1 MRLEKKYLT
10 EEVKTHLDK
19 SDYVYLTNYE
29 RITVDEIAELRGQ
42 LAEHDA
48 EFHVVKNTLLNVVAK
63 ERSLPDLGGHLA
75 GPTAIIVGGNNPSG
89 VAKIVFDFFKKKE
102 KVELKAGVLND
113 RALSKDEIEALS
125 KLPGLEVLRAQ
136 LLGLLTQPSTGFVRI
151 INAVPQGLVNVLQAK
166 VREEGGNNA

>member
-29 RITVDEIAELRGQ
+29 RITVDEIAELREQ

-63 ERSLPDLGGHLA
+63 ERSLPDLGEYLS

-89 VAKIVFDFFKKKE
+89 VAKLVSNFFKKKE

-113 RALSKDEIEALS
+113 RALSKDEIEVLS

-136 LLGLLTQPSTGFVRI
+136 LLGLLTQPGTGFVRI